1 MSSSNYQPMQGT
13 SFKWLLIELADEYF
27 WVNALLAAQWAICAD
42 GFLYCNPN
50 RTYTLAC
57 ALDLTTELLVQCWKS
72 GYQFIRKVE
81 KVDDASASLLKNIY
95 EQAELHVVWM

>member
-1 MSSSNYQPMQGT
+1 MFFDEFVQLSACAGT
-13 SFKWLLIELADEYF
+13 SFKWLLIELVDQYF

-57 ALDLTTELLVQCWKS
+57 ALDLTTELLAQCRKS
-72 GYQFIRKVE
+72 RYLFVRKVAQ
-81 KVDDASASLLKNIY
+81 VDDASVSLLKKY
-95 EQAELHVVWM
+95 L